1 MAILNESKFGGRG
14 KREIDISGPDGNAFA
29 LLGTASS
36 FAKQLGWDKA
46 AIDKMLGEMK
56 SGDYENL
63 LKVFDAHF
71 GDIVDLVR
79 YQDDDEDNS
88 LEGYEEYFAEDED

>member
-1 MAILNESKFGGRG
+1 MTILNESKFGGRG
-14 KREIDISGPDGNAFA
+14 KREINISGPDGNAFV

-46 AIDKMLGEMK
+46 PIDKMLGKMK

-63 LKVFDAHF
+63 LKVFDGHF

-79 YQDDDEDNS
+79 YQDDELDEG
-88 LEGYEEYFAEDED
+88 EEDEGDW